1 MSMYIYI
8 PGTLNNQFLMDGNCE
23 TTISQVKV
31 WNHPTEPAILIRG
44 CFGYQ
49 VYTVIYIMCM
59 DIYIYIVLINHS
71 NFQMPS
77 EYMVEFTVFFQ
88 G

>member
-1 MSMYIYI
+1 MTVYTEHKYMYFYMYIYI

-23 TTISQVKV
+23 TTISQDKV

-49 VYTVIYIMCM
+49 VYTVIYIYLYIYIMCM
-59 DIYIYIVLINHS
+59 DIYIYS
-71 NFQMPS
+71 PYQP
-77 EYMVEFTVFFQ
+77 
-88 G
+88 